1 MENLVYRIRRGRRG
15 AEKKS
20 HIYIYT
26 MATVI
31 IPHNGTNPEI
41 HKSIVYPTVID
52 NIEKWITDISVE
64 QIIDDITMKTG
75 KLGKEMKVKSNLNQ
89 KTYTYDIDTPVRL
102 ITKNSKTQLFL
113 PPMPIGSLRGGRRQ
127 TNRRLRKTRRNKTR
141 K

>member
-1 MENLVYRIRRGRRG
+1 
-15 AEKKS
+15 
-20 HIYIYT
+20 

-31 IPHNGTNPEI
+31 VPHNGSNSEI
-41 HKSIVYPTVID
+41 HKSIVYPTEID
-52 NIEKWITDISVE
+52 NIEEWITDISVE
-64 QIIDDITMKTG
+64 KIIDEEFTMKTG

-89 KTYTYDIDTPVRL
+89 KTYTYDIGTPVIL
-102 ITKNSKTQLFL
+102 ITIKNSKTQLFL